1 MRSDVY
7 VIAEDL
13 RRHRV
18 AAGLSLR
25 VVSRAARIDHARL
38 WRFERGVPKALTL
51 EELAAVGAIVGL
63 DVRLRAFPA
72 GDPIRDAGQ
81 QRLIERLHRL
91 LPSGLMWRT
100 EVPLPIE
107 GVLCAWDAMIGA
119 PTWSIGIDAETV
131 LTDVQAVDRRCQL
144 KTADSGLDLVLL
156 PVADT
161 RGNRRAL
168 DAAPAAI
175 GSLPRE
181 ARPLLRALRAGLRPP
196 ESALVFL

>member
-38 WRFERGVPKALTL
+38 WRFERGLPKAVTL

-63 DVRLRAFPA
+63 DVRLRAFAA

-81 QRLIERLHRL
+81 ERLLARLRQL
-91 LPSGLMWRT
+91 LPSGLTWRT

-107 GVLCAWDAMIGA
+107 GDLRAWDAMIGA
-119 PTWSIGIDAETV
+119 PTWRLGIDAETV
-131 LTDVQAVDRRCQL
+131 LTDVQAIDRRFQL
-144 KTADSGLDLVLL
+144 KAADSGLDLVLL
-156 PVADT
+156 LVADT
-161 RGNRRAL
+161 SRNRRAVK
-168 DAAPAAI
+168 AAPAAF
-175 GSLPRE
+175 GTLSRE
-181 ARPLLRALRAGLRPP
+181 ARPLLRALRAGERPP
-196 ESALVFL
+196 ESALIFL